1 MAGVKRRRVLDNLQI
16 MASLVLLVFAWQ
28 VAGGAELLALLPETQ
43 PLWLLGALAM
53 TLPMQCL
60 SAWRWRYTAR
70 RLGVPLPFRRAL
82 AEYYV
87 ASFLNSTLPS
97 GVAGDAARVWRH
109 GRNQPGAGRERYRG
123 ALHAVLLERAAG
135 QFAIAIVLVAGL
147 VLNSEL
153 LANLPGALWVLI
165 PIVLIVV
172 LLQCALVSL
181 ALGVWIRRPAGI
193 LRQLADDLRRAWTP
207 GRVFLFQL
215 LLSLAVAVSYLLIFY
230 LAGRAAGHVLQPTV
244 ALLAI
249 PVVLYAMIL
258 PVSVGGL
265 GLRELTAAGLWPLLD
280 MAAAQGVLTALL
292 YGGVVL
298 AGSMPALVYL
308 FFGQRPALSG
318 QES

>member
-1 MAGVKRRRVLDNLQI
+1 MKRRRVLDNLQI
-16 MASLVLLVFAWQ
+16 MASLVLLVVAWQ

-60 SAWRWRYTAR
+60 SAWRWRYTAK

-135 QFAIAIVLVAGL
+135 QFAIATVLVAGL

-153 LANLPGALWVLI
+153 LATIPGALWLLI

-172 LLQCALVSL
+172 LLQCTLVSL
-181 ALGVWIRRPAGI
+181 ALGVWIRRPASI

-230 LAGRAAGHVLQPTV
+230 LAGRAAGQVLQPAV

-298 AGSMPALVYL
+298 AGSMPALVFL
-308 FFGQRPALSG
+308 FFGQRTALSG

>member
-1 MAGVKRRRVLDNLQI
+1 MKRRRVLDNLQI
-16 MASLVLLVFAWQ
+16 MASLILLVFAWQ

-53 TLPMQCL
+53 TLPLQCL

-97 GVAGDAARVWRH
+97 GVAGDAVRVWRH

-147 VLNSEL
+147 VLNVEL
-153 LANLPGALWVLI
+153 LATIPSALWLLI

-181 ALGVWIRRPAGI
+181 ALGVWIRRPAAI

-215 LLSLAVAVSYLLIFY
+215 LLSLAVAVIYLLIFY
-230 LAGRAAGHVLQPTV
+230 LAGRAAGHVLQPAV

-298 AGSMPALVYL
+298 VGSMPALVYL
-308 FFGQRPALSG
+308 FFGQRPTRRSK
-318 QES
+318 S

>member
-1 MAGVKRRRVLDNLQI
+1 MKRRRVLDNLQI
-16 MASLVLLVFAWQ
+16 MASLVLLIVAWQ

-60 SAWRWRYTAR
+60 SAWRWRYTAK

-153 LANLPGALWVLI
+153 LATIPGALWLLI

-172 LLQCALVSL
+172 LLQCTLVSL

-215 LLSLAVAVSYLLIFY
+215 LVSLAVAVSYLLIFY
-230 LAGRAAGHVLQPTV
+230 LAGRAAGHVLQPAV

-308 FFGQRPALSG
+308 FFGQRPAVSG

>member
-1 MAGVKRRRVLDNLQI
+1 MKRRRVLDSLQI
-16 MASLVLLVFAWQ
+16 LASLVLLVFAWQ

-60 SAWRWRYTAR
+60 SAWRWRYTAT

-97 GVAGDAARVWRH
+97 GVAGDAVRVWRH
-109 GRNQPGAGRERYRG
+109 GRDQPGAGRERYRG
-123 ALHAVLLERAAG
+123 ALHTVLLERAAG
-135 QFAIAIVLVAGL
+135 QFAIAVVLAVGVA
-147 VLNSEL
+147 VNIKL
-153 LANLPGALWVLI
+153 LSALPGALWLLVPMVL
-165 PIVLIVV
+165 VVV
-172 LLQCALVSL
+172 LLQGALVSL
-181 ALGVWIRRPAGI
+181 ALGVWSRRPAAI
-193 LRQLADDLRRAWTP
+193 LRQLAGDLRRAWTP
-207 GRVFLFQL
+207 GRVLLFQL
-215 LLSLAVAVSYLLIFY
+215 LLSLAVVGTYLMIFY
-230 LAGRAAGHVLQPTV
+230 LAGRAAGSALQPPV

-249 PVVLYAMIL
+249 PVVLYAMTL

-280 MAAAQGVLTALL
+280 MSSAQGVLTALL

-298 AGSMPALVYL
+298 AGSLPAVLVVL
-308 FFGQRPALSG
+308 FGQRSAAPG
-318 QES
+318 

>member
-1 MAGVKRRRVLDNLQI
+1 MKRRRVLDNLQI
-16 MASLVLLVFAWQ
+16 MASLVLLVVAWQ
-28 VAGGAELLALLPETQ
+28 VAGGAELLALLPQTQ

-60 SAWRWRYTAR
+60 SAWRWRYTAK

-153 LANLPGALWVLI
+153 LATLPGALWLLI

-172 LLQCALVSL
+172 LLQCVLVSL

-207 GRVFLFQL
+207 GRVFLLQL

-230 LAGRAAGHVLQPTV
+230 LAGRAAGHVLQPAV

-298 AGSMPALVYL
+298 AGSLPALAFL
-308 FFGQRPALSG
+308 SSGQRPGASG
-318 QES
+318 QEF

>member
-1 MAGVKRRRVLDNLQI
+1 MRRRRLLDNLQI
-16 MASLVLLVFAWQ
+16 MASLVLLVVAWQ
-28 VAGGAELLALLPETQ
+28 VAGGDELLALLPETQ

-60 SAWRWRYTAR
+60 SAWRWRYTAK
-70 RLGVPLPFRRAL
+70 RLGVPLPFSRAL

-153 LANLPGALWVLI
+153 LAALPGALWLLI

-172 LLQCALVSL
+172 LLQCVLVSL
-181 ALGVWIRRPAGI
+181 ALGVWIRRPASI

-207 GRVFLFQL
+207 GRVFLLQL
-215 LLSLAVAVSYLLIFY
+215 LLSMAVTVSYLLIFY
-230 LAGRAAGHVLQPTV
+230 LAGRAAGHVLQPAV

-308 FFGQRPALSG
+308 FFGQRPAVSG

>member
-1 MAGVKRRRVLDNLQI
+1 MAGMKRRRVLDAMQI

-28 VAGGAELLALLPETQ
+28 IAGGAELLALLPETQ

-53 TLPMQCL
+53 TVPMQCL
-60 SAWRWRYTAR
+60 SAWRWRYTAS

-147 VLNSEL
+147 VLNSQL
-153 LANLPGALWVLI
+153 LATLPAALWLLI

-172 LLQCALVSL
+172 LLQCVLVSL
-181 ALGVWIRRPAGI
+181 ALGVWIRRPAAI
-193 LRQLADDLRRAWTP
+193 LRQLAGDLRRAWTP

-215 LLSLAVAVSYLLIFY
+215 LLSLAVTVSYLLIFY
-230 LAGRAAGHVLQPTV
+230 LAGRAAGHVLQPAV

-298 AGSMPALVYL
+298 AGSLPALAFL
-308 FFGQRPALSG
+308 SSGQRPGASG
-318 QES
+318 QEF

>member
-1 MAGVKRRRVLDNLQI
+1 MKRRRVLDHLQI
-16 MASLVLLVFAWQ
+16 LASLVLLVVAWQ

-60 SAWRWRYTAR
+60 SAWRWRYTAK

-153 LANLPGALWVLI
+153 LATIPGALWLLI

-308 FFGQRPALSG
+308 FFGQRPAASG

>member
-1 MAGVKRRRVLDNLQI
+1 MKRRRVLDNLQI
-16 MASLVLLVFAWQ
+16 MASLVLLVVAWQ
-28 VAGGAELLALLPETQ
+28 VAGGAELLALLPQTQ

-60 SAWRWRYTAR
+60 SAWRWRYTAK

-153 LANLPGALWVLI
+153 LATLPGALWLLI

-172 LLQCALVSL
+172 LLQCVLVSL

-193 LRQLADDLRRAWTP
+193 VRQLADDLRRAWTP

-215 LLSLAVAVSYLLIFY
+215 LLSLVVAVSYLLIFY
-230 LAGRAAGHVLQPTV
+230 LAGRAAGQVLQPAV

-298 AGSMPALVYL
+298 AGSMPALVL
-308 FFGQRPALSG
+308 MSSGQRPAASG

>member
-1 MAGVKRRRVLDNLQI
+1 
-16 MASLVLLVFAWQ
+16 
-28 VAGGAELLALLPETQ
+28 
-43 PLWLLGALAM
+43 
-53 TLPMQCL
+53 
-60 SAWRWRYTAR
+60 
-70 RLGVPLPFRRAL
+70 
-82 AEYYV
+82 
-87 ASFLNSTLPS
+87 
-97 GVAGDAARVWRH
+97 
-109 GRNQPGAGRERYRG
+109 
-123 ALHAVLLERAAG
+123 LLERAAG

-153 LANLPGALWVLI
+153 LATLPSALWLLI
-165 PIVLIVV
+165 PVVLIVV

-181 ALGVWIRRPAGI
+181 ALGVWIRRPASI
-193 LRQLADDLRRAWTP
+193 LRQLADDLRRAWMP
-207 GRVFLFQL
+207 GRVFLLQL

-230 LAGRAAGHVLQPTV
+230 LAGRAAGHVLQPAV

-308 FFGQRPALSG
+308 FFGQRPAVSG

>member
-230 LAGRAAGHVLQPTV
+230 LAGRAAGQVLQPAV

>member
-1 MAGVKRRRVLDNLQI
+1 MSRRRVLDSMQVL
-16 MASLVLLVFAWQ
+16 ASLVLLVFAWQ
-28 VAGGAELLALLPETQ
+28 VAGGAELLALLPQTQ
-43 PLWLLGALAM
+43 PLWLLAALVM

-60 SAWRWRYTAR
+60 SAWRWRYTAS
-70 RLGVPLPFRRAL
+70 RLGIALPFRRAL
-82 AEYYV
+82 AEHYV

-109 GRNQPGAGRERYRG
+109 GRDQPGAGRERYRG

-135 QFAIAIVLVAGL
+135 QFAIAVVLVSGL
-147 VLNSEL
+147 VLNSKL
-153 LANLPGALWVLI
+153 LATLPDALWLLI
-165 PIVLIVV
+165 PIALLVV

-181 ALGVWIRRPAGI
+181 ALGIWIRRPAAI
-193 LRQLADDLRRAWTP
+193 LRQLAADLRRAWAP
-207 GRVFLFQL
+207 GWVFLFQL

-230 LAGRAAGHVLQPTV
+230 LAGRAAGHVLQPAI

-249 PVVLYAMIL
+249 PIVLYAMIL

-298 AGSMPALVYL
+298 AGSLPALVFL
-308 FFGQRPALSG
+308 FFGQRPGATG
-318 QES
+318 QQS

>member
-1 MAGVKRRRVLDNLQI
+1 MKRRRVLDNLQI
-16 MASLVLLVFAWQ
+16 MACLVLLVFAWQ

-82 AEYYV
+82 AEDYV

-153 LANLPGALWVLI
+153 LAALPGALWLLI

-172 LLQCALVSL
+172 LLQCVLVSL
-181 ALGVWIRRPAGI
+181 ALGVWIRRPASI

-207 GRVFLFQL
+207 GRVFLLQL
-215 LLSLAVAVSYLLIFY
+215 LLSMAVTVGYLLIFY
-230 LAGRAAGHVLQPTV
+230 LAGRAAGHVLQPAV

-280 MAAAQGVLTALL
+280 MAAAEGVLTALL

-298 AGSMPALVYL
+298 AGSMPALVDL
-308 FFGQRPALSG
+308 LFGQRPAVSG

>member
-1 MAGVKRRRVLDNLQI
+1 MKRRRVLDNLQI
-16 MASLVLLVFAWQ
+16 MASLVLLVVAWQ
-28 VAGGAELLALLPETQ
+28 VAGGAELLALLPQTQ

-60 SAWRWRYTAR
+60 SAWRWRYTAK

-153 LANLPGALWVLI
+153 LATLPGALWLLI

-172 LLQCALVSL
+172 LLQCVLVSL

-193 LRQLADDLRRAWTP
+193 VRQLADDLRRAWTP

-215 LLSLAVAVSYLLIFY
+215 LLSLVVAVSYLLIFY
-230 LAGRAAGHVLQPTV
+230 LAGRAAGHVLQPAI

-308 FFGQRPALSG
+308 FFGQRPAVSG

>member
-1 MAGVKRRRVLDNLQI
+1 MKRRRVLDNLQI

-153 LANLPGALWVLI
+153 LATLPGALWLLI

-181 ALGVWIRRPAGI
+181 ALGVWIRRPSAI
-193 LRQLADDLRRAWTP
+193 LRQLASDLRRAWTP

-215 LLSLAVAVSYLLIFY
+215 LLSMAVAVSYLLIFY
-230 LAGRAAGHVLQPTV
+230 LAGRAAGHVLQPAI

-298 AGSMPALVYL
+298 AGSMPALVFL
-308 FFGQRPALSG
+308 FFGQRPAVSG

>member
-1 MAGVKRRRVLDNLQI
+1 MAGMKRRRVLDKLQI

-153 LANLPGALWVLI
+153 LATLPGALWLLI

-172 LLQCALVSL
+172 LLQCVLVSL

-193 LRQLADDLRRAWTP
+193 VRQLADDLRRAWTP

-215 LLSLAVAVSYLLIFY
+215 LLSLVVAVSYLLIFY
-230 LAGRAAGHVLQPTV
+230 LAGRAAGHVLQPAV

-298 AGSMPALVYL
+298 AGSMPALVFL
-308 FFGQRPALSG
+308 FFGQRPATSG
-318 QES
+318 Q

>member
-1 MAGVKRRRVLDNLQI
+1 MAGMKRRRVLDNLQI

-28 VAGGAELLALLPETQ
+28 IAGGAELLALLPQTQ

-60 SAWRWRYTAR
+60 SAWRWRFTAR
-70 RLGVPLPFRRAL
+70 RLGVPLSFRRAL

-153 LANLPGALWVLI
+153 LATLPAALWLLI

-172 LLQCALVSL
+172 LLQCVLVSL

-207 GRVFLFQL
+207 GRVFLLQL

-298 AGSMPALVYL
+298 AGSLPALAFL
-308 FFGQRPALSG
+308 SSGQRPGASG
-318 QES
+318 QEF

>member
-1 MAGVKRRRVLDNLQI
+1 MKRRRVLDNLQI
-16 MASLVLLVFAWQ
+16 MASLVLLVVAWQ

-60 SAWRWRYTAR
+60 SAWRWCYTAR
-70 RLGVPLPFRRAL
+70 RLGLPLPFRRAL

-135 QFAIAIVLVAGL
+135 QFAIAIVLVVGL

-153 LANLPGALWVLI
+153 LATIPGALWLLI

-181 ALGVWIRRPAGI
+181 ALGVWIRRPAAI
-193 LRQLADDLRRAWTP
+193 LRQLADDLCRAWTP

-230 LAGRAAGHVLQPTV
+230 LAGRAAGQVLQPAI

-308 FFGQRPALSG
+308 FFGQRPAVSG

>member
-1 MAGVKRRRVLDNLQI
+1 MKRRRVLDNLQI
-16 MASLVLLVFAWQ
+16 MASLVLLFVAWQ

-60 SAWRWRYTAR
+60 SAWRWRYTAK

-147 VLNSEL
+147 VLN
-153 LANLPGALWVLI
+153 
-165 PIVLIVV
+165 
-172 LLQCALVSL
+172 
-181 ALGVWIRRPAGI
+181 
-193 LRQLADDLRRAWTP
+193 
-207 GRVFLFQL
+207 
-215 LLSLAVAVSYLLIFY
+215 LSLI
-230 LAGRAAGHVLQPTV
+230 H
-244 ALLAI
+244 I
-249 PVVLYAMIL
+249 
-258 PVSVGGL
+258 
-265 GLRELTAAGLWPLLD
+265 
-280 MAAAQGVLTALL
+280 
-292 YGGVVL
+292 
-298 AGSMPALVYL
+298 
-308 FFGQRPALSG
+308 
-318 QES
+318 

>member
-1 MAGVKRRRVLDNLQI
+1 MKRRRVLDNLQI
-16 MASLVLLVFAWQ
+16 MASLFLLVVAWQ
-28 VAGGAELLALLPETQ
+28 VAGGAELLALLPETE

-60 SAWRWRYTAR
+60 SAWRWRYTAK

-123 ALHAVLLERAAG
+123 PLHAVLLERAAG

-153 LANLPGALWVLI
+153 LATIPGALWLLI

-172 LLQCALVSL
+172 LLQCVLVSL

-193 LRQLADDLRRAWTP
+193 LRQLADDLRRVWTP

-215 LLSLAVAVSYLLIFY
+215 LLSLAVAITYLLIFY
-230 LAGRAAGHVLQPTV
+230 LAGRAAGHVLQPAV
-244 ALLAI
+244 ALLVI

-265 GLRELTAAGLWPLLD
+265 GLRELTAAGLWPLLE

-298 AGSMPALVYL
+298 AGSMPALVFL
-308 FFGQRPALSG
+308 FFGRRPAVSG

>member
-1 MAGVKRRRVLDNLQI
+1 MKRRRVLDNLQI
-16 MASLVLLVFAWQ
+16 MASLVLLVVAWQ
-28 VAGGAELLALLPETQ
+28 VAGGAELLALLPQTQ

-60 SAWRWRYTAR
+60 SAWRWRYTAK

-153 LANLPGALWVLI
+153 LATLPVALWLLI

-172 LLQCALVSL
+172 LLQCVLVSL

-193 LRQLADDLRRAWTP
+193 VRQLADDLRRAWTP

-215 LLSLAVAVSYLLIFY
+215 LLSLVVAVSYLLIFY
-230 LAGRAAGHVLQPTV
+230 LAGRAAGHVLQPAV

-308 FFGQRPALSG
+308 FFGQRPVVSG

>member
-1 MAGVKRRRVLDNLQI
+1 MKRRRVLDHLQI
-16 MASLVLLVFAWQ
+16 LASLVLLVVAWQ

-181 ALGVWIRRPAGI
+181 ALGVSIRRPAAI
-193 LRQLADDLRRAWTP
+193 LRQLADDLRRAWMP

-230 LAGRAAGHVLQPTV
+230 LAGRAAGQVLQPAV

-308 FFGQRPALSG
+308 FFGQRPAASG

>member
-181 ALGVWIRRPAGI
+181 ALGVSIRRPAAI
-193 LRQLADDLRRAWTP
+193 LRQLADDLRRAWMP

-230 LAGRAAGHVLQPTV
+230 LAGRAAGQVLQPAV

>member
-1 MAGVKRRRVLDNLQI
+1 MKRRRVLDNLQI

-153 LANLPGALWVLI
+153 LAALPGALWLLI

-172 LLQCALVSL
+172 LLQCVLVSL
-181 ALGVWIRRPAGI
+181 ALGVWIRRPASI

-207 GRVFLFQL
+207 GRVFLLQL
-215 LLSLAVAVSYLLIFY
+215 LLSMAVTVSYLLIFY
-230 LAGRAAGHVLQPTV
+230 LAGRAAGHVLQPAV

-280 MAAAQGVLTALL
+280 MAAPQGVLTALL

-308 FFGQRPALSG
+308 FFGQRPAVSG
-318 QES
+318 QEP

>member
-153 LANLPGALWVLI
+153 LATIPGALWLLI

>member
-1 MAGVKRRRVLDNLQI
+1 MRRRRLLDNLQI
-16 MASLVLLVFAWQ
+16 MASLVLLIVAWQ

-60 SAWRWRYTAR
+60 SAWRWRYTAK
-70 RLGVPLPFRRAL
+70 RLGVPLPFSRAL

-153 LANLPGALWVLI
+153 LATLPSALWLLI
-165 PIVLIVV
+165 PVVLIVV

-181 ALGVWIRRPAGI
+181 ALGVWIRRPASI
-193 LRQLADDLRRAWTP
+193 LRQLADDLRRAWMP
-207 GRVFLFQL
+207 GRVFLLQL
-215 LLSLAVAVSYLLIFY
+215 LLSMAVTVSYLLIFY
-230 LAGRAAGHVLQPTV
+230 LAGRAAGHVLQPAV

-308 FFGQRPALSG
+308 FFGQRPAVSG

>member
-1 MAGVKRRRVLDNLQI
+1 MKRRRVLDNLQI
-16 MASLVLLVFAWQ
+16 MASLVLLVVAWQ

-60 SAWRWRYTAR
+60 SAWRWRYTAK

-153 LANLPGALWVLI
+153 LATLPGALWLLI

-172 LLQCALVSL
+172 LLQCVLVSL

-215 LLSLAVAVSYLLIFY
+215 LLSLVVAVSYLLIFY
-230 LAGRAAGHVLQPTV
+230 LAGRAAGHVLQPAV

-308 FFGQRPALSG
+308 FFGQRPAVSG